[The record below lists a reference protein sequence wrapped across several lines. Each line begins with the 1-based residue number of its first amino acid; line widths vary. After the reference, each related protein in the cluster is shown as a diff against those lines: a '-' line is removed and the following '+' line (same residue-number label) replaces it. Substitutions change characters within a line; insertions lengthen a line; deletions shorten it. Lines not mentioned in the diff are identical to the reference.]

1 MSAGEWLKQHKKA
14 VAIGAA
20 GFIGLIVLLRK
31 SSGGGSSASSSGDGL
46 QVAQLQAQQNLAQ
59 AQVQAQ
65 QNTQVINAQTE
76 VDQTN
81 AELQGQ
87 QNELVTGL
95 AQTLSTNGTQASL
108 EQEQL
113 EAEINQQQ
121 TYDSLLGPGINTAL
135 ATAVK
140 GGNKNSETGLN
151 ELALLLNEENAGGL
165 SSFNAGTTTAPSTEQ
180 ELFGLLEG
188 GAGGGGSEG
197 LLAALGL

>member
-1 MSAGEWLKQHKKA
+1 MSAGEWIKQHKKE

-20 GFIGLIVLLRK
+20 AVVGLLILSKRGSSGGA
-31 SSGGGSSASSSGDGL
+31 SSGGGDGTAI
-46 QVAQLQAQQNLAQ
+46 AQLQASQNVQQANIQAGQ
-59 AQVQAQ
+59 NQSVISAQVQ
-65 QNTQVINAQTE
+65 

-81 AELQGQ
+81 AELQAQ

-113 EAEINQQQ
+113 EAEIQQQ
-121 TYDSLLGPGINTAL
+121 QSYDALLGPGVQTAL

-151 ELALLLNEENAGGL
+151 ELALLLNEESASGIG
-165 SSFNAGTTTAPSTEQ
+165 SFNAGTTATSIASTQEQ
-180 ELFGLLEG
+180 AQLLAGLEKL
-188 GAGGGGSEG
+188 GGGVLSGIG
-197 LLAALGL
+197 L